1 MRAKA
6 GRGYVDDPEAGR
18 PLMGSLIIVN
28 NLQVAFVAF
37 ALGITGIGT
46 VMTLVF
52 NGVLFGGVLGVYSVK
67 GIAQLILAFVAPH
80 GVLELSAIAIAG
92 GAGLLLT
99 TALLLPGKQTRRD
112 ALVTNAKRALKL
124 IVCAILFMS
133 IAGMLEGFVSPIPWW
148 PIEWKA
154 MVALATLV
162 VMILYLTL
170 GRTRPST
177 VLPAT

>member
-46 VMTLVF
+46 VITLVF
-52 NGVLFGGVLGVYSVK
+52 NGVLFGGVLGLYAAK

-99 TALLLPGKQTRRD
+99 TALLLPGTQTRRD
-112 ALVTNAKRALKL
+112 ALMANATRALKL
-124 IVCAILFMS
+124 IVCAIVFML
-133 IAGMLEGFVSPIPWW
+133 IAGMLEGLVSPIPWW

-154 MVALATLV
+154 MVAFATFV
-162 VMILYLTL
+162 VMIGYLSL
-170 GRTRPST
+170 GRRRTATTLPST
-177 VLPAT
+177 